1 MPKDYKSITIS
12 FKPEA
17 IHLYEFTRKQSNKS
31 AYILKLIQKDM
42 EGEDDASLKQTIKA
56 IILEI
61 LNDKDITL
69 NESKKVANE
78 ETLTDYDIGIINE
91 YF

>member
-12 FKPEA
+12 FRPDA
-17 IHLYEFTRKQSNKS
+17 NHLYEFIRKKDNKS
-31 AYILKLIQKDM
+31 AYILKLIEKDM
-42 EGEDDASLKQTIKA
+42 EGEDSPSLKQTIKA

-61 LNDKDITL
+61 LSENDITL
-69 NESKKVANE
+69 NEIKKDTNE
-78 ETLTDYDIGIINE
+78 ENLTDYDIGIINE

>member
-17 IHLYEFTRKQSNKS
+17 IHLYEFIRKQSNKS

-42 EGEDDASLKQTIKA
+42 EEEVDASLKQTIKA

-61 LNDKDITL
+61 LNDQDITL

-78 ETLTDYDIGIINE
+78 ETLTEYDIGIINE

>member
-12 FKPEA
+12 FKPDA
-17 IHLYEFTRKQSNKS
+17 NHLYQFLRKKDNKS
-31 AYILKLIQKDM
+31 AYILKLIEKEM
-42 EGEDDASLKQTIKA
+42 EGEDSPSLKQTIKA

-61 LNDKDITL
+61 LSENDITL
-69 NESKKVANE
+69 NEIKKDTNE
-78 ETLTDYDIGIINE
+78 ENLTDYDIGIINE

>member
-12 FKPEA
+12 FRPDSN
-17 IHLYEFTRKQSNKS
+17 HLYEFLRKKDNKS
-31 AYILKLIQKDM
+31 AYILKLIEKDM
-42 EGEDDASLKQTIKA
+42 EGEDSPSLKQTIRA

-61 LNDKDITL
+61 LSENDITL
-69 NESKKVANE
+69 HEIKKDTNE
-78 ETLTDYDIGIINE
+78 ENLTDYDIGIINE